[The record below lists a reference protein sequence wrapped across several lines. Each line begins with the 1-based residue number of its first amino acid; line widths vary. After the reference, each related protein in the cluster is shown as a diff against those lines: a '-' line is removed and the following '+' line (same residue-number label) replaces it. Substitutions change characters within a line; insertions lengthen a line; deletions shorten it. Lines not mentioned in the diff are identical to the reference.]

1 AESVQTAGTIL
12 FVEDDESIRALGAR
26 VLRQNGYTV
35 LTARHAAEAIELG
48 ASHRFP
54 IDLLVTDVVM
64 PGLHG
69 PALSESL
76 QRQRRQLRV
85 LFTSGYSDELA
96 VLSQVR
102 STGAAFL
109 QKPYTPDSLV
119 RKIREVMS
127 S

>member
-1 AESVQTAGTIL
+1 MTTHSMYG
-12 FVEDDESIRALGAR
+12 F
-26 VLRQNGYTV
+26 TV
-35 LTARHAAEAIELG
+35 LTARHAAEAIEL
-48 ASHRFP
+48 ATAHRFP
-54 IDLLVTDVVM
+54 IDLLVTDIVM

-96 VLSQVR
+96 VLNEVKATDS
-102 STGAAFL
+102 AFL

-119 RKIREVMS
+119 RKIRDVMAS
-127 S
+127 